1 MSQSKQ
7 QSASPVLFLL
17 ERLQSSRR
25 HLVILVGILL
35 LITILIIGA
44 GISYFI
50 YPKQW
55 KIWLLFGSGMLL
67 LGTLAIGITVYLLKR
82 QVIQPLTQLQA
93 ELQHPEYN
101 PINQDAEAT
110 GEQHNESYIQQRRG
124 VDKTGSIAN
133 ITQSD
138 LIGETRTKNET
149 GQLLQIDGQDYYRQ
163 LVEFSPDGIVIH
175 SEGKIVFIN
184 QAGAKLL
191 KAASPEQLIGKS
203 IMDFVHPDER
213 EIVQQRV
220 QRVGAE
226 GKEVPLVEEKLIRL
240 DKTVVD
246 VGVTR
251 FPFVY
256 QNKPAVQLVI
266 HDITERK
273 RTAAEIIQRN
283 RELTILQS
291 TGVAITSSL
300 DLRYV
305 LDTVVQEMVK
315 LFEVESCAIFEWNQT
330 EETVCMIARYGSAGW
345 WDPKAPAQIRRL
357 ADYPLIKW
365 VLDEQIPQQMTI
377 DQTNIDPAEFAYM
390 QGSDIKSRMILPMIF
405 QKRVI
410 GLAELEDRRVERT
423 FSYQEISLAK
433 LLANQAANAIENAR
447 LFEQAQQEI
456 AERKQAEAALE
467 EERALLAQRVA
478 ERTAELSKVNA
489 ELARTARLK
498 DEFLANMSHE
508 LRTPLNGI
516 LGSSEILQTGAYGPV
531 NEKQLKYLRNVEES
545 GRHLLSLIND
555 ILDLSKSEVGRLE
568 LEIKPISVKSVCQAS
583 LRLTKQLAH
592 KKRLKVFQT
601 LDSTATRLPADER
614 RLKQILVNL
623 LSNAIKFTPEGGK
636 IGLEVVGD
644 EAQQVVHF
652 AVWDTGIGIAQED
665 MQWLFQP
672 FVQLDSSLARQQGGT
687 GLGLSLVS
695 RLVELHGGGISVESE
710 VGQGS
715 RFTVS
720 LPCPPAKEGVEEE
733 EKAKSREREQAPVST
748 PTPHPSPSMD
758 APLILLAED
767 NEDNI
772 NTFSDYLQLQGYRVI
787 VARNGEE
794 ALERVKEEK
803 PDVILMDVQM
813 PGMDGLEATRRLRAN
828 SELANV
834 PIIAL
839 TALAMPGDRE
849 RCLEAGANEY
859 LSKPVSLKRLVEVI
873 EAQLSELEDFGNE
886 GLPQTRQFE
895 GAG

>member
-1 MSQSKQ
+1 
-7 QSASPVLFLL
+7 L
-17 ERLQSSRR
+17 
-25 HLVILVGILL
+25 
-35 LITILIIGA
+35 TIGA

-50 YPKQW
+50 YLNQW
-55 KIWLLFGSGMLL
+55 KIWLLFGSGMLF
-67 LGTLAIGITVYLLKR
+67 LGTLAMGTVVYLLNR

-93 ELQHPEYN
+93 ELQHPEHN
-101 PINQDAEAT
+101 PINQDAETT
-110 GEQHNESYIQQRRG
+110 GEQHNESYILQKG
-124 VDKTGSIAN
+124 EADKAEPTAN

-138 LIGETRTKNET
+138 LTGTNRTKNET
-149 GQLLQIDGQDYYRQ
+149 GQLPPLDGQDHYHQ
-163 LVEFSPDGIVIH
+163 LVEFSPDGMAIH

-184 QAGAKLL
+184 HAGAKLL

-203 IMDFVHPDER
+203 IMDFVLPDER
-213 EIVQQRV
+213 EIIQQRV
-220 QRVGAE
+220 QQAGE
-226 GKEVPLVEEKLIRL
+226 GKKAVPLVEEKLVRL
-240 DKTVVD
+240 DETVID
-246 VGVTR
+246 VEVAR
-251 FPFVY
+251 FPFIY

-266 HDITERK
+266 HDVTARK
-273 RTAAEIIQRN
+273 RTEAEMIQRN

-305 LDTVVQEMVK
+305 LDTIVQEMVK
-315 LFEVESCAIFEWNQT
+315 LFKVESCAIFEWDQA
-330 EETVCMIARYGSAGW
+330 EDTVRMIARYGLSGW
-345 WDPKAPAQIRRL
+345 WDSNTPAQVRRL

-377 DQTNIDPAEFAYM
+377 GQTNIDPAEFAYM
-390 QGSDIKSRMILPMIF
+390 QESDIKSRMILPMIF

-410 GLAELEDRRVERT
+410 GLAELEDSRVERT

-433 LLANQAANAIENAR
+433 LLTNQAASAIENAR

-456 AERKQAEAALE
+456 AERKRAEAALE
-467 EERALLAQRVA
+467 QERALLAQRVA
-478 ERTAELSKVNA
+478 ERTMQLSKANA
-489 ELARTARLK
+489 ELARAARLK

-516 LGSSEILQTGAYGPV
+516 LGSSEILQTGAYGAV

-555 ILDLSKSEVGRLE
+555 ILDLSKSEAGRLE
-568 LEIKPISVKSVCQAS
+568 LEIRPTSVKSVCEAS

-601 LDSTATRLPADER
+601 FDSTVKRLPADER

-644 EAQQVVHF
+644 EAQQAVHF
-652 AVWDTGIGIAQED
+652 AVWDTGVGIAQED

-695 RLVELHGGGISVESE
+695 RLIELHGGGISVESE

-720 LPCPPAKEGVEEE
+720 LPYPQTEEGVEEE
-733 EKAKSREREQAPVST
+733 KKERSREREQAPAST
-748 PTPHPSPSMD
+748 PSPLLSRSTA
-758 APLILLAED
+758 APLILLVED
-767 NEDNI
+767 NEGNI

-859 LSKPVSLKRLVEVI
+859 LSKPVSLKGLVKTI
-873 EAQLSELEDFGNE
+873 KTQLN
-886 GLPQTRQFE
+886 
-895 GAG
+895 

>member
-7 QSASPVLFLL
+7 QSASPLLSFL
-17 ERLQSSRR
+17 ERLQSSRQ
-25 HLVILVGILL
+25 HLVILLRAMV
-35 LITILIIGA
+35 LITILAIGA
-44 GISYFI
+44 SISYFI
-50 YPKQW
+50 YLNQW
-55 KIWLLFGSGMLL
+55 KIWLLFGSGILL
-67 LGTLAIGITVYLLKR
+67 LGTLAMGITVYLMKR

-93 ELQHPEYN
+93 ELQSSEHN
-101 PINQDAEAT
+101 LDAEAI
-110 GEQHNESYIQQRRG
+110 GEQHNEPYVQQQGEVNRVG
-124 VDKTGSIAN
+124 PGTN
-133 ITQSD
+133 MTQFD
-138 LIGETRTKNET
+138 LAGTNRTKHEA
-149 GQLLQIDGQDYYRQ
+149 GQLPQIDGQDHYHQ
-163 LVEFSPDGIVIH
+163 LVEFSPDGMAIH
-175 SEGKIVFIN
+175 VEGEIVFIN
-184 QAGAKLL
+184 QAGANLL
-191 KAASPEQLIGKS
+191 QAASPEQLVGKS

-220 QRVGAE
+220 QQTEE
-226 GKEVPLVEEKLIRL
+226 GRKAVPLVEEKLVRL
-240 DKTVVD
+240 DETVID
-246 VGVTR
+246 VEVAR

-266 HDITERK
+266 HDITARK
-273 RTAAEIIQRN
+273 RTEAEMVQRN

-315 LFEVESCAIFEWNQT
+315 LFEVESCAIFEWDQA
-330 EETVCMIARYGSAGW
+330 EETICMIARFGSAGW
-345 WDPKAPAQIRRL
+345 WDPKAPAQVRRL
-357 ADYPLIKW
+357 ANYPLIKW

-377 DQTNIDPAEFAYM
+377 GQTNIDPAEFAYM

-410 GLAELEDRRVERT
+410 GLAELEDSRIERT

-433 LLANQAANAIENAR
+433 LLANQAASAIENAR
-447 LFEQAQQEI
+447 LFEQARQEI
-456 AERKQAEAALE
+456 TERKRAEAALE
-467 EERALLAQRVA
+467 EERALLAERVR
-478 ERTAELSKVNA
+478 ERTAELSKANA
-489 ELARTARLK
+489 ELARAARLK

-516 LGSSEILQTGAYGPV
+516 LGSSEILQTGAYGSV

-555 ILDLSKSEVGRLE
+555 ILDLSKSEAGRLE
-568 LEIKPISVKSVCQAS
+568 LEIRPTSVKSVCEAS

-601 LDSTATRLPADER
+601 LDSTVIALPADER

-623 LSNAIKFTPEGGK
+623 LGNAIKFTPEGGK
-636 IGLEVVGD
+636 IGLEVAAD
-644 EAQQVVHF
+644 ETQQVVHF
-652 AVWDTGIGIAQED
+652 VVWDTGVGIAQQD
-665 MQWLFQP
+665 MKWLFEP
-672 FVQLDSSLARQQGGT
+672 FVQLDSGLARQQGGT

-715 RFTVS
+715 RFTIS
-720 LPCPPAKEGVEEE
+720 LPCPQAEEGVEEE
-733 EKAKSREREQAPVST
+733 EKESREREQAPV
-748 PTPHPSPSMD
+748 PTLLPDPSRAMS

-794 ALERVKEEK
+794 AIERVKEER

-828 SELANV
+828 SELADV

-839 TALAMPGDRE
+839 TALAMPGDQE
-849 RCLEAGANEY
+849 RCLEAGTNEY
-859 LSKPVSLKRLVEVI
+859 LSKPVSLKGLVEMI

-886 GLPQTRQFE
+886 GLPQTR
-895 GAG
+895 